1 MYVFGMGDS
10 TVRIVSHVHAGLSL
24 FAELM
29 SFVLF
34 ICRPVQPRASDINVW
49 TAINL
54 RRSCHESPH
63 VSDSKAFSIQVTEC
77 VLLAFVSMV
86 LVLKKYA
93 TFVKIT
99 VPHFLSKGVKLKV
112 YNFIILTV
120 ILNRCETLSLP
131 NGRAYIEDG

>member
-10 TVRIVSHVHAGLSL
+10 IVRFVSQVHAGLSL

-54 RRSCHESPH
+54 RRSSHDSAH
-63 VSDSKAFSIQVTEC
+63 VSNSKAFSLHVT
-77 VLLAFVSMV
+77 
-86 LVLKKYA
+86 KR
-93 TFVKIT
+93 
-99 VPHFLSKGVKLKV
+99 VPCCFCFCGLS
-112 YNFIILTV
+112 
-120 ILNRCETLSLP
+120 S
-131 NGRAYIEDG
+131 